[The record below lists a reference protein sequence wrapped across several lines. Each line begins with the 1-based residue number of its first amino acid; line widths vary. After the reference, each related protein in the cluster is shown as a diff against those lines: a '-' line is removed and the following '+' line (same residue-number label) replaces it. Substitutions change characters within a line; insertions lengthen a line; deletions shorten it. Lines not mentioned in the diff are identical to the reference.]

1 MEHAFLIRYG
11 LMHHVGR
18 FLAETDAYDRGQMVV
33 VRSRRGTEL
42 GEVLLPTTAPEGTV
56 LHAGASPS
64 RVLRAAGPDDL
75 DAARRAELARPERF
89 SACDR
94 VFQDGI
100 WPLQLVDV
108 EPLLEERRTVLHYLG
123 PHGLDTSGLRATFR
137 ETCGLDIVLE
147 AVGRDAPDEPS
158 PAEPEPDHACDR
170 CGSET
175 GGCGSGGGG
184 GCSSCALPSLL
195 AGRRARG

>member
-18 FLAETDAYDRGQMVV
+18 FLADTNAYDRGQTVV

-42 GEVLLPTTAPEGTV
+42 GEVLLPVTAAGGTAPRTGQ
-56 LHAGASPS
+56 SPA

-75 DAARRAELARPERF
+75 EAARQAGLARPERF

-94 VFQDGI
+94 VFRDGV

-108 EPLLEERRTVLHYLG
+108 EPLLDDRRTVLHYLG
-123 PHGLDTSGLRATFR
+123 PHGLDASGLGATFR
-137 ETCGLDIVLE
+137 EACGLDIVLE
-147 AVGRDAPDEPS
+147 PVGRDAPE
-158 PAEPEPDHACDR
+158 EPEPEDHNCGR
-170 CGSET
+170 CGSEG
-175 GGCGSGGGG
+175 GGCGTGG
-184 GCSSCALPSLL
+184 GCSGCALPSLL
-195 AGRRARG
+195 AGRRAKKD